1 MQLHRGFQIY
11 KIDHDWECDCC
22 GRRQRLSDIL
32 VSIEKETGG
41 SAVRRVGDYG
51 NLEVITL
58 ADIVECVHEI
68 TGVTLNQLIQKPR
81 THNGNKK
88 ADARHVFV
96 LIALRHT
103 PASLP
108 ELGRFLQRDHTTIM
122 YYQAKKLTDKVRT
135 TLMKVEERIQSI
147 IARHERYEQ
156 HKLSIQK

>member
-11 KIDHDWECDCC
+11 KIDTEWQCDCC
-22 GRRQRLSDIL
+22 GRRQRLQDICL
-32 VSIEKETGG
+32 SIEKETGG
-41 SAVRRVGDYG
+41 SVLRRVGDYG

-103 PASLP
+103 TSSYP

-122 YYQAKKLTDKVRT
+122 YYQAKKLTDKVRNM
-135 TLMKVEERIQSI
+135 LIKVEERIQSI

-156 HKLSIQK
+156 HKLSTQK

>member
-22 GRRQRLSDIL
+22 GRRQRLSDICL
-32 VSIEKETGG
+32 SIEKETGG
-41 SAVRRVGDYG
+41 SVLRRVGDYG
-51 NLEVITL
+51 NLEIIAF
-58 ADIVECVHEI
+58 ADIVDCVQEI

-81 THNGNKK
+81 SHNGNRK

-103 PASLP
+103 TASLG
-108 ELGRFLQRDHTTIM
+108 ELARFLQRDPSTIM
-122 YYQAKKLTDKVRT
+122 YYQTKKMTDKVRNM
-135 TLMKVEERIQSI
+135 LIKVEERIQSI